1 MSLIFSRQC
10 EYALRAV
17 LYLALQPAGELV
29 SIREMVK
36 RLGLPYHFLA
46 KILQGLSRRGM
57 LVSSKG
63 PRGGFAL
70 ALPAR
75 EITLLQI
82 VEAIDGPA
90 LMTTCVLG
98 FAQCT
103 GDHPC
108 SVHDRWAVVRENVHS
123 MLASRNI
130 AQMARDMKKPEY
142 QS

>member
-29 SIREMVK
+29 SIRDLVK
-36 RLGLPYHFLA
+36 KLDLPYHFLA
-46 KILQGLSRRGM
+46 KILQGLTRKGM
-57 LVSSKG
+57 LISSKG

-70 ALPAR
+70 AKPAR

-90 LMTTCVLG
+90 LITSCVLG
-98 FAQCT
+98 FQECS
-103 GDHPC
+103 GEHPC
-108 SVHDRWAVVRENVHS
+108 SVHDRWSGIRENIRG
-123 MLASRNI
+123 MLASKNVG
-130 AQMARDMKKPEY
+130 QMAKEMKKPGY
-142 QS
+142 RS